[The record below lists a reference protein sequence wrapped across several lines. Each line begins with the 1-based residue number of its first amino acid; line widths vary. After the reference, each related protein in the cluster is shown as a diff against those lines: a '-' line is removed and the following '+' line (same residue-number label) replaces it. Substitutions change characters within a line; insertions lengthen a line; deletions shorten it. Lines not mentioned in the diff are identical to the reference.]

1 MTPARASTSSCFG
14 GARNPP
20 QTSDETRISIPAPL
34 TMAATSTANPVRLD
48 DSKGRYGSRQAY
60 APVGGCD
67 DNDEAISNL
76 ELGGVEGEN
85 ADAAVHK
92 ALRLGFIR
100 KVYGILTVQLALTA
114 AVASALTLVDS
125 ARDFVLG
132 TPSLLWVGMF
142 ASVGVLVALMLYK
155 DRHPLNA
162 QLLLAWTVIEAYTI
176 GVVCAAYTAAGQG
189 YVVIEAL
196 VLTLA
201 VFGCLTLFTMQ
212 SKIDFSFLG
221 AGLSSALWILILW
234 GFFAYLFG
242 QPAGGVYSLF
252 GALIFSGYII
262 FDTYLI
268 AQKLGYDDYI
278 LASVTLYLDIV
289 NLFFFILQLLS
300 SNRD

>member
-1 MTPARASTSSCFG
+1 MPLQPCAIARASQPASLSAAWCAPAQVEQLDAGLANLHRLCIDAGLTDGADHPGDGAAG
-14 GARNPP
+14 G
-20 QTSDETRISIPAPL
+20 
-34 TMAATSTANPVRLD
+34 
-48 DSKGRYGSRQAY
+48 
-60 APVGGCD
+60 
-67 DNDEAISNL
+67 
-76 ELGGVEGEN
+76 
-85 ADAAVHK
+85 
-92 ALRLGFIR
+92 LGFGLR
-100 KVYGILTVQLALTA
+100 VFAGAE
-114 AVASALTLVDS
+114 LVPGAD
-125 ARDFVLG
+125 
-132 TPSLLWVGMF
+132 
-142 ASVGVLVALMLYK
+142 
-155 DRHPLNA
+155 
-162 QLLLAWTVIEAYTI
+162 
-176 GVVCAAYTAAGQG
+176 
-189 YVVIEAL
+189 VVIEAL
-196 VLTLA
+196 VLTLT

>member
-1 MTPARASTSSCFG
+1 MRMVKDG
-14 GARNPP
+14 
-20 QTSDETRISIPAPL
+20 
-34 TMAATSTANPVRLD
+34 
-48 DSKGRYGSRQAY
+48 KGRYGSRQAY
-60 APVGGCD
+60 APVGVSED
-67 DNDEAISNL
+67 DNDEAIASM
-76 ELGGVEGEN
+76 ELGGVEGAN
-85 ADAAVHK
+85 VDAETHR

-114 AVASALTLVDS
+114 GIAAALTFVDA
-125 ARDFVLG
+125 ARDFVLA

-142 ASVGVLVALMLYK
+142 ASVGALVALFVYK
-155 DRHPLNA
+155 DQHPLNA
-162 QLLLAWTVIEAYTI
+162 QLLFLWTLIEAYTI

-189 YVVIEAL
+189 FVVIEAL

-201 VFGCLTLFTMQ
+201 VFGVLTLFTLQ
-212 SKIDFSFLG
+212 SKVDFSFLG

-234 GFFAYLFG
+234 GFFSYLFG

-289 NLFFFILQLLS
+289 NLFFFILQMLS